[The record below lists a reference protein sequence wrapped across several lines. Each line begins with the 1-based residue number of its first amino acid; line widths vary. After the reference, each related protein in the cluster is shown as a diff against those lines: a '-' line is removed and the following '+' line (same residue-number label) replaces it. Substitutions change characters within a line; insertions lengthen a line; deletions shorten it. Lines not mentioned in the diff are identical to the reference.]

1 MELVSSKKIWINIL
15 AGSIAGIITLIIL
28 KRFLKGKSVG
38 DIAEVKLGRSEV
50 RYSELY
56 VDDIYDTDLL
66 GTENS
71 RKLVQS
77 EGMAAVI

>member
-50 RYSELY
+50 RL
-56 VDDIYDTDLL
+56 DNF
-66 GTENS
+66 GQ
-71 RKLVQS
+71 R
-77 EGMAAVI
+77 